1 MELYER
7 LLALVEREHALV
19 ATGRWEELAALDALR
34 RELVAQLPAVAPAG
48 AGGLLARAADVQART
63 TALLVAGV
71 DELRRELGALSQ
83 GRAAVRGYGAGAAA
97 AAAAGRAGVGARVDL
112 AG

>member
-1 MELYER
+1 MECYEQ

-19 ATGRWEELAALDALR
+19 VGGSWEALAAVDALR
-34 RELVAQLPAVAPAG
+34 RELVARLPAEAPASC
-48 AGGLLARAADVQART
+48 ADLLARAADVQAQT
-63 TALLVAGV
+63 TALLAFGV

-83 GRAAVRGYGAGAAA
+83 GRTAVRGYAGAGAVATPA
-97 AAAAGRAGVGARVDL
+97 VGTRLDL